1 MANDNEVQSGVQ
13 DNLVEGAEGGQIAAT
28 PEKTSEKS
36 PVDAIEGDIQKKHDA
51 HGREQ
56 VDDKVTRMGSAS
68 IWRLLFEFAIPAIAG
83 TLVNAAYNLISTIF
97 LGTAMGPI
105 GIAAMQVAAPIMIVF
120 MACSMLVGAGG
131 NALAALLL
139 GEGKRDR
146 AELVLGNTVTLSLF
160 ISVIVA
166 IAALVPASL
175 NMILDASSATAEV
188 RPYAADYIRIICL
201 GFIFQCIGFGVN
213 NFIRTCGKP
222 NRALLTM
229 VSGAVSCIIFNYFFV
244 MVFGWGVIGSALAT
258 IMGQA
263 VNCFS
268 VLHFFVLNKETPLRL
283 RWSKMKPDVHI
294 DLNII
299 TLGAA
304 SFFVQL
310 GAAVLTFVTNML
322 LVKYGAIHPIGEDAA
337 LASIG
342 LVQRVAM
349 FAVMPLIGVSIAAQ
363 PLLGFN
369 YGARLFKRVRET
381 WLDAIIL
388 ATIFAVLMWA
398 LAHLFPRQIVNL
410 FGITDEGLVEFT
422 IFAMQVQLLAIPI
435 VGFQIVGSNY
445 FQATGQPAKSILLS
459 LSRQVLFLLPCMI
472 ILPEWLPTWTS
483 YTGLDAIYIATPVSD
498 IMATV
503 LTLIF
508 VLIELKRLAHIEK
521 HEPAPEY

>member
-1 MANDNEVQSGVQ
+1 MPDEKELTTQEPQVG
-13 DNLVEGAEGGQIAAT
+13 GAESVQGAKPNTAA
-28 PEKTSEKS
+28 KNN
-36 PVDAIEGDIQKKHDA
+36 
-51 HGREQ
+51 R
-56 VDDKVTRMGSAS
+56 VDDKVTRMGTAS

-83 TLVNAAYNLISTIF
+83 TLVNAAYNLISTVF

-146 AELVLGNTVTLSLF
+146 AERVLGNTVTLSLF
-160 ISVIVA
+160 ISIAVA
-166 IAALVPASL
+166 IAALAPASL
-175 NMILDASSATAEV
+175 DFILDISSATAEV
-188 RPYAADYIRIICL
+188 RPYAADYIRIISV

-213 NFIRTCGKP
+213 NFIRTSGKP

-244 MVFGWGVIGSALAT
+244 MVFGWGVSGSALAT
-258 IMGQA
+258 VMGQGVA
-263 VNCFS
+263 CFS
-268 VLHFFVLNKETPLRL
+268 VLHFFVFNKKTPMRLRL
-283 RWSKMKPDVHI
+283 SGMRPDLRLDV
-294 DLNII
+294 NII

-322 LVKYGAIHPIGEDAA
+322 LVKYGAMHPIGEDAA

-349 FAVMPLIGVSIAAQ
+349 FAVMPLIGTSIAAQ

-369 YGARLFKRVRET
+369 YGAKLFKRVRTT
-381 WLDAIIL
+381 WLDAIIF
-388 ATIFAVLMWA
+388 ATVLAVLMWS
-398 LAHLFPRQIVNL
+398 LAHLFPHQIVNL

-422 IFAMQVQLLAIPI
+422 IFAMQVQLLALPV

-459 LSRQVLFLLPCMI
+459 LSRQVLFLLPVMI

-483 YTGLDAIYIATPVSD
+483 FTGLDAIYIATPVSD

-503 LTLIF
+503 MTLAF
-508 VLIELKRLAHIEK
+508 VIIELRRLNKLERHQ
-521 HEPAPEY
+521 PAPEY